1 MAFEIKQKG
10 EYNNAD
16 LRSLDHEEEVQ
27 FTLETQQPFENDGQW
42 GKFYVFK
49 ATFGDTSGVSFIV
62 SPKMRSKT
70 YGVFLLDELCKYGQG
85 DVLKVKRHNAKTKK
99 GVDFTMYE
107 VIPVSVT
114 ESNAMQQPQDSK
126 AGLKQQLVDML
137 QSTAGD
143 KVFANSVERLAYA
156 NEQLKKA
163 GVDDET
169 LRNEIALMFSN
180 KS

>member
-1 MAFEIKQKG
+1 MAFEITQKG
-10 EYNNAD
+10 EYYNAD
-16 LRSLDHEEEVQ
+16 LRSLGHEEEVQ
-27 FTLETQQPFENDGQW
+27 LTLELTKPFENDGQW

-49 ATFGDTSGVSFIV
+49 ATVEDKSGVSFIV

-70 YGVFLLDELCKYGQG
+70 YGEFLLDDLSKYGRG
-85 DVLKVKRHNAKTKK
+85 DVVKIKRHNAKTKK
-99 GVDFTMYE
+99 GVDFTMWE

-114 ESNAMQQPQDSK
+114 ENNAMQQPQDSK

-143 KVFANSVERLAYA
+143 KVFANSVDRLAYA